1 MAKRKE
7 SWDCIKEI
15 KKNKLDNVMKFWET
29 HYRKAEQN
37 EIYVTCLAVF
47 QFFTQE
53 NPTSG
58 LNICEF
64 VRQSVALGIGSKK
77 CRKNSVF
84 LFRPMSFFQLS
95 QQIIL
100 GHH

>member
-53 NPTSG
+53 NPTIAAYS
-58 LNICEF
+58 
-64 VRQSVALGIGSKK
+64 
-77 CRKNSVF
+77 
-84 LFRPMSFFQLS
+84 
-95 QQIIL
+95 
-100 GHH
+100 